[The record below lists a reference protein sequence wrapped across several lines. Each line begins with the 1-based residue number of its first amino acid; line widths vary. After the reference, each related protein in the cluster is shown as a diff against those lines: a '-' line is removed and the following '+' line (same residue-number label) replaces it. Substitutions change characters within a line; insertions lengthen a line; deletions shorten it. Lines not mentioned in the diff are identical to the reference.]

1 MRCTHCLR
9 NVRALVHA
17 KRLRD
22 RERDAKRERKR
33 ERDKG
38 AEFRSFPNT
47 TTTTAE
53 NNSLLRLQTI
63 IIIIMSLPN
72 VSEWFKPR
80 IQTRPTLEKALESSS
95 RLDEESVF
103 NLQILTHLRSK
114 LEFRESA
121 EVFLRE
127 AREKMLLPR
136 RMDANGFER
145 EMSVWEMEAKFG
157 MTRNDAKR
165 RQRRYDINE
174 EYIRNIHTKYSWKMY
189 YAVTPPRADAAAGG
203 MKNPLAV
210 VARGGRRPGVRV
222 DANEKIFLRF
232 DDGETA
238 FTRKCANTYFGE
250 RFECQR
256 TLHAHR
262 DACYCAVYNKK
273 GDKLVTGADDWLVK
287 IWNARNGGLLAS
299 CRGHTEP
306 ITIVEVC
313 PRDYL
318 VASGSLDKD
327 VRTWKLESGEP
338 VSVLKGHFMPITVV
352 LFNPAKP
359 WILASAS
366 EDGTMRLWHAYKHS
380 GEQNAAVFD
389 VHGMVSG
396 PQAAADNDIDRN
408 GNENENNE
416 NDTTT
421 NNNNINNNNNNN
433 NNPPEDQH
441 EQRQQQVHGR
451 GRPRTRLTRVS
462 TLSFNCDGTA
472 LIGGTDTCAF
482 TSSRLF
488 CYDFDLSKINDEA
501 AGEAPPIH
509 AMRAYDM
516 PSNGTSPCATHTHDV
531 DVTKFSNT
539 DPRTFISGSSDG
551 YVMCWRM
558 PPKPADGDGMIA
570 LSTKNASVDKRV
582 RRVWT
587 TRSEEWREKCM
598 DGNGDIQRPFEVLQA
613 VWTKDD
619 KYVIATFANA
629 MRTAEGDGASPSVEF
644 FHSHSGES
652 GRNLREGIIGYNSHE
667 KTIVTLEP
675 HPFYPEIYL
684 TGGYDGRIEMR
695 CIGGLTK
702 SMRTFRPEFNGIKIV
717 ELHWNPDG
725 LSFVA
730 SDVIGNCYLF
740 GVGDNKRYL
749 TQKKEQFFSVEFVPE
764 SAIARDEHGV
774 ARVYQ
779 DPPANLVYGENLFE
793 RYSFGSE
800 VLCDQ
805 MGDPYSAP
813 FVDAFKKGE
822 NLEKYFCA
830 IPPNPSEREFE
841 GVWNRRD
848 GCKHS
853 SMVQLMIS
861 NRYNLNE
868 FVLGDDPVLEND
880 DEVDDPDDVE
890 RDPDIII
897 SDDDDDDDD
906 ENENDAAMD
915 DLRGLEDSENAN
927 ASDDDEDDDWGVTTR
942 RRTRRRRADNR
953 VRIEAA
959 ENRRRLRRA
968 GRRSYVESETDTD
981 EEEEYESDG
990 DAEDEEEEARL
1001 RTRRRQNSQQLNSES
1016 EENEAEEEEDRRPG
1030 RLTFVMGPAKRSDQC
1045 FSWLLR
1051 EFQGYGC
1058 YVPQLGDSVMYIP
1071 QGHEEFL
1078 DAMEDTLSCRVWEEK
1093 EDVRFCEPCVVSDLK
1108 YIINTSN
1115 GSRITDAPYE
1125 TICEVTLRFA
1135 DPRSANFGETFSLKL
1150 PRLSVPDFIVCVD
1163 RFTDAREQ
1171 KWKAN
1176 DQNVFCL
1183 WDWEIEDEEHPGN
1196 FGTWWHGEI
1205 SSVVKNEGRWRG
1217 SPWNNLRITYSNQA
1231 NETVTHCFWELFDA
1245 DDKLRWRRAAEAR
1258 QRNRASDCLLG
1269 PALSTEVTRALTQKV
1284 EKLIANDRFLAYVTD
1299 ASCDDVYLRESLGV
1313 NANYCKIVPLP
1324 MSLERIKHRLK
1335 GRYYRQLDAFKSDA
1349 ELIWTNAALFHG
1361 LNSSFE
1367 AVAKEIRD
1375 ELLKDVDE
1383 NDFVAETHEI
1393 HLNFPSYGVIK
1404 KEKKS
1409 EEEEETAM
1417 ENEDRARMISE
1428 ETKAEEEK
1436 EEEQQPTS
1444 RRTTRANALTTPRD
1458 SLPSTTQ
1465 RSSSRLRRGSNR

>member
-222 DANEKIFLRF
+222 DANEKIFLQF

-433 NNPPEDQH
+433 NNPPD

-702 SMRTFRPEFNGIKIV
+702 AMRTFRPEFNGIKIV

-764 SAIARDEHGV
+764 SDIARDEHGV

-779 DPPANLVYGENLFE
+779 DPPANLVYGETLFE

>member
-222 DANEKIFLRF
+222 DANEKIFLQF

-433 NNPPEDQH
+433 NNPPD

-582 RRVWT
+582 RCVWKT
-587 TRSEEWREKCM
+587 QSECWREKCM

-652 GRNLREGIIGYNSHE
+652 EGIIGHNSHE

-764 SAIARDEHGV
+764 SDIARDEHGV

-779 DPPANLVYGENLFE
+779 DPPANLVYGETLFE

>member
-222 DANEKIFLRF
+222 DANEKIFLQF

-421 NNNNINNNNNNN
+421 TNNNINNNNNNN
-433 NNPPEDQH
+433 NNPPD

-582 RRVWT
+582 RCVWKT
-587 TRSEEWREKCM
+587 QSECWREKCM

-644 FHSHSGES
+644 FHSHSGKS

-764 SAIARDEHGV
+764 SDIARDEHGV

>member
-222 DANEKIFLRF
+222 DANEKIFLQF

-433 NNPPEDQH
+433 NNPPD

-582 RRVWT
+582 RCVWKT
-587 TRSEEWREKCM
+587 QSECWREKCM

-652 GRNLREGIIGYNSHE
+652 EGIIGHNSHE

-764 SAIARDEHGV
+764 SDIARDEHGV

>member
-644 FHSHSGES
+644 FHSHSGKS

>member
-222 DANEKIFLRF
+222 DANEKIFLQF

-433 NNPPEDQH
+433 NNPPD

-582 RRVWT
+582 RCVWKT
-587 TRSEEWREKCM
+587 QSECWREKCM

-652 GRNLREGIIGYNSHE
+652 EGIIGHNSHE

-779 DPPANLVYGENLFE
+779 DPPANLVCGETLFE

>member
-1 MRCTHCLR
+1 
-9 NVRALVHA
+9 
-17 KRLRD
+17 
-22 RERDAKRERKR
+22 
-33 ERDKG
+33 
-38 AEFRSFPNT
+38 
-47 TTTTAE
+47 
-53 NNSLLRLQTI
+53 
-63 IIIIMSLPN
+63 
-72 VSEWFKPR
+72 
-80 IQTRPTLEKALESSS
+80 
-95 RLDEESVF
+95 
-103 NLQILTHLRSK
+103 
-114 LEFRESA
+114 
-121 EVFLRE
+121 
-127 AREKMLLPR
+127 
-136 RMDANGFER
+136 
-145 EMSVWEMEAKFG
+145 
-157 MTRNDAKR
+157 
-165 RQRRYDINE
+165 
-174 EYIRNIHTKYSWKMY
+174 
-189 YAVTPPRADAAAGG
+189 
-203 MKNPLAV
+203 
-210 VARGGRRPGVRV
+210 
-222 DANEKIFLRF
+222 
-232 DDGETA
+232 
-238 FTRKCANTYFGE
+238 
-250 RFECQR
+250 
-256 TLHAHR
+256 
-262 DACYCAVYNKK
+262 
-273 GDKLVTGADDWLVK
+273 
-287 IWNARNGGLLAS
+287 
-299 CRGHTEP
+299 
-306 ITIVEVC
+306 
-313 PRDYL
+313 
-318 VASGSLDKD
+318 
-327 VRTWKLESGEP
+327 
-338 VSVLKGHFMPITVV
+338 
-352 LFNPAKP
+352 
-359 WILASAS
+359 
-366 EDGTMRLWHAYKHS
+366 
-380 GEQNAAVFD
+380 
-389 VHGMVSG
+389 
-396 PQAAADNDIDRN
+396 
-408 GNENENNE
+408 
-416 NDTTT
+416 
-421 NNNNINNNNNNN
+421 
-433 NNPPEDQH
+433 
-441 EQRQQQVHGR
+441 
-451 GRPRTRLTRVS
+451 
-462 TLSFNCDGTA
+462 
-472 LIGGTDTCAF
+472 
-482 TSSRLF
+482 
-488 CYDFDLSKINDEA
+488 
-501 AGEAPPIH
+501 
-509 AMRAYDM
+509 
-516 PSNGTSPCATHTHDV
+516 
-531 DVTKFSNT
+531 
-539 DPRTFISGSSDG
+539 
-551 YVMCWRM
+551 
-558 PPKPADGDGMIA
+558 
-570 LSTKNASVDKRV
+570 
-582 RRVWT
+582 
-587 TRSEEWREKCM
+587 
-598 DGNGDIQRPFEVLQA
+598 
-613 VWTKDD
+613 
-619 KYVIATFANA
+619 
-629 MRTAEGDGASPSVEF
+629 
-644 FHSHSGES
+644 
-652 GRNLREGIIGYNSHE
+652 
-667 KTIVTLEP
+667 
-675 HPFYPEIYL
+675 
-684 TGGYDGRIEMR
+684 
-695 CIGGLTK
+695 
-702 SMRTFRPEFNGIKIV
+702 
-717 ELHWNPDG
+717 
-725 LSFVA
+725 
-730 SDVIGNCYLF
+730 
-740 GVGDNKRYL
+740 
-749 TQKKEQFFSVEFVPE
+749 
-764 SAIARDEHGV
+764 
-774 ARVYQ
+774 
-779 DPPANLVYGENLFE
+779 
-793 RYSFGSE
+793 
-800 VLCDQ
+800 

-1016 EENEAEEEEDRRPG
+1016 EENEAEEEDRRPG

-1108 YIINTSN
+1108 YIINASN

-1409 EEEEETAM
+1409 EEEEETAL

-1444 RRTTRANALTTPRD
+1444 RRTTRANASTTPRD

>member
-1 MRCTHCLR
+1 MNALDALPQK
-9 NVRALVHA
+9 RARISA
-17 KRLRD
+17 RKKTARQ
-22 RERDAKRERKR
+22 RETQRERKR

-63 IIIIMSLPN
+63 IIIIIMSLPN

-80 IQTRPTLEKALESSS
+80 IQSRPTLEKALESSS

-136 RMDANGFER
+136 RMDSNGFER

-165 RQRRYDINE
+165 RQRRYERCMDT
-174 EYIRNIHTKYSWKMY
+174 HTKYSSSYIMH

-516 PSNGTSPCATHTHDV
+516 PSNGTSPRSTHMHDV

-551 YVMCWRM
+551 YVICWRM

-582 RRVWT
+582 RRVWA

-644 FHSHSGES
+644 FHSHSGKS

-702 SMRTFRPEFNGIKIV
+702 AMRTFRPEFNGIKIV

-779 DPPANLVYGENLFE
+779 DPPANLVYGETLFE

-822 NLEKYFCA
+822 NLKKYFCA

-841 GVWNRRD
+841 GVWNRQD

-1436 EEEQQPTS
+1436 EEDQQPTS

>member
-1 MRCTHCLR
+1 MRWTHCLR
-9 NVRALVHA
+9 NVRISARKKTA
-17 KRLRD
+17 RQ
-22 RERDAKRERKR
+22 RETQRERKR

-165 RQRRYDINE
+165 RQRRYEINKDT
-174 EYIRNIHTKYSWKMY
+174 HTKYSWEMY

-222 DANEKIFLRF
+222 DANEKIFLQF

-421 NNNNINNNNNNN
+421 TNNNINNNNNNN
-433 NNPPEDQH
+433 NNPPD

-516 PSNGTSPCATHTHDV
+516 PSNGTSPRATHTHDV

-582 RRVWT
+582 RCVWKT
-587 TRSEEWREKCM
+587 QSECWREKCM

-652 GRNLREGIIGYNSHE
+652 EGIIGHNSHE

-764 SAIARDEHGV
+764 SDIARDEHGV

-1409 EEEEETAM
+1409 EEEEETAL

>member
-222 DANEKIFLRF
+222 DANEKIFLQF

-433 NNPPEDQH
+433 NNPPD

-582 RRVWT
+582 RCVWKT
-587 TRSEEWREKCM
+587 QSECWREKCM

-652 GRNLREGIIGYNSHE
+652 EGIIGHNSHE

-764 SAIARDEHGV
+764 SDIARDEHGV

-779 DPPANLVYGENLFE
+779 DPPANLVYGETLFE

-1409 EEEEETAM
+1409 EEEEETAL

>member
-1 MRCTHCLR
+1 MHWTHCLR

-17 KRLRD
+17 KTARQ
-22 RERDAKRERKR
+22 RETQRERKR

-53 NNSLLRLQTI
+53 NNSLRLQTI

-80 IQTRPTLEKALESSS
+80 IQFEDSTLKKALESSS

-165 RQRRYDINE
+165 RQRRYDM
-174 EYIRNIHTKYSWKMY
+174 YMDTHTKYSWKKY

-238 FTRKCANTYFGE
+238 FTRKCASTYFGE

-306 ITIVEVC
+306 ISIVEVC

-416 NDTTT
+416 NDTTN

-516 PSNGTSPCATHTHDV
+516 PSNGTSPRATHTHDV

-582 RRVWT
+582 RCVWKT
-587 TRSEEWREKCM
+587 QSECWREMCM

-629 MRTAEGDGASPSVEF
+629 MRTAEGDGASPLVEF

-652 GRNLREGIIGYNSHE
+652 EGIIGHNSHA

-695 CIGGLTK
+695 CIGGSTK

-779 DPPANLVYGENLFE
+779 DPAANLVCGETLFE

-848 GCKHS
+848 GCQHS

-906 ENENDAAMD
+906 ENESDAAMD

>member
-1 MRCTHCLR
+1 MHWTHCLR
-9 NVRALVHA
+9 NVRISARKKTA
-17 KRLRD
+17 RQ
-22 RERDAKRERKR
+22 RETQRERKR

-53 NNSLLRLQTI
+53 NNSLLRLQTII

-222 DANEKIFLRF
+222 DANEKIFLQF

-433 NNPPEDQH
+433 NNPPD

-516 PSNGTSPCATHTHDV
+516 PSNGTSPRATHTHDV

-582 RRVWT
+582 RCVWKT
-587 TRSEEWREKCM
+587 QSECWREMCM

-652 GRNLREGIIGYNSHE
+652 EGIIGHNSHE

-779 DPPANLVYGENLFE
+779 DPPANLVYGETLFE

-848 GCKHS
+848 GCQHS

-1150 PRLSVPDFIVCVD
+1150 PRLSVPDFIVCGD

-1409 EEEEETAM
+1409 EEEEETAL

>member
-222 DANEKIFLRF
+222 DANEKIFLQF

-433 NNPPEDQH
+433 NNPPD

-582 RRVWT
+582 RCVWKT
-587 TRSEEWREKCM
+587 QSECWREKCM

-652 GRNLREGIIGYNSHE
+652 EGIIGHNSHE

-764 SAIARDEHGV
+764 SDIARDEHGV

-1409 EEEEETAM
+1409 EEEETAM

>member
-1 MRCTHCLR
+1 MHWTHCLR
-9 NVRALVHA
+9 NVRISARKKTA
-17 KRLRD
+17 RQ
-22 RERDAKRERKR
+22 RETQRERKR

-222 DANEKIFLRF
+222 DANEKIFLQF

-421 NNNNINNNNNNN
+421 TNNNINNNNNNN
-433 NNPPEDQH
+433 NNPPD

-582 RRVWT
+582 RCVWKT
-587 TRSEEWREKCM
+587 QSECWREKCM

-652 GRNLREGIIGYNSHE
+652 EGIIGHNSHE

-764 SAIARDEHGV
+764 SDIARDEHGV

-1016 EENEAEEEEDRRPG
+1016 EENEAEEEDRRPG

-1409 EEEEETAM
+1409 EEEEETAL

>member
-1 MRCTHCLR
+1 MRWTHCLR
-9 NVRALVHA
+9 NVRISAREDCA
-17 KRLRD
+17 T
-22 RERDAKRERKR
+22 ERDAKRERKR

-47 TTTTAE
+47 TTTAE
-53 NNSLLRLQTI
+53 NNSLRLQT

-80 IQTRPTLEKALESSS
+80 IQSRPTLKKALESSS

-165 RQRRYDINE
+165 RQRRYERYKDT
-174 EYIRNIHTKYSWKMY
+174 HTKYSWKTY
-189 YAVTPPRADAAAGG
+189 FAVTPPRADAAARG

-238 FTRKCANTYFGE
+238 FTRKCASTYFGE

-306 ITIVEVC
+306 ISIVEVC

-501 AGEAPPIH
+501 AGKAPSIH

-516 PSNGTSPCATHTHDV
+516 PSNGTSPRATHTHDV

-582 RRVWT
+582 RCVWKT
-587 TRSEEWREKCM
+587 QSECWREKCM

-629 MRTAEGDGASPSVEF
+629 MRTAEGDGASPLVEF
-644 FHSHSGES
+644 FHSYSGES
-652 GRNLREGIIGYNSHE
+652 EGIIGHNSHA

-684 TGGYDGRIEMR
+684 TGGYDGQIEMR

-779 DPPANLVYGENLFE
+779 DPPANLVYGETLFE

-1016 EENEAEEEEDRRPG
+1016 EENEAEEEDRRPG

>member
-1 MRCTHCLR
+1 
-9 NVRALVHA
+9 
-17 KRLRD
+17 
-22 RERDAKRERKR
+22 
-33 ERDKG
+33 
-38 AEFRSFPNT
+38 
-47 TTTTAE
+47 
-53 NNSLLRLQTI
+53 
-63 IIIIMSLPN
+63 MSLPN
-72 VSEWFKPR
+72 VSEWFKPSMK
-80 IQTRPTLEKALESSS
+80 QKSLEKALRSSS
-95 RLDEESVF
+95 SLDEESVF

-165 RQRRYDINE
+165 RQRRYEINKDT
-174 EYIRNIHTKYSWKMY
+174 HTKYSWKMY

-318 VASGSLDKD
+318 IASGSLDKD

-433 NNPPEDQH
+433 NNNPPEDQH

-501 AGEAPPIH
+501 AGEAPSIH

-516 PSNGTSPCATHTHDV
+516 PSNGTSPRATHTHDV

-582 RRVWT
+582 RCVWKT
-587 TRSEEWREKCM
+587 QSEWWREKCM

-652 GRNLREGIIGYNSHE
+652 GRNHWKCSHE

-684 TGGYDGRIEMR
+684 TGGYDGQIEMQ
-695 CIGGLTK
+695 CMGGLTK

-779 DPPANLVYGENLFE
+779 DPPANLVYGETLFE

-868 FVLGDDPVLEND
+868 FVLGDDPIIEND
-880 DEVDDPDDVE
+880 DDVDDPDDVE

-927 ASDDDEDDDWGVTTR
+927 ASDEDDDDDWGVTTR

-968 GRRSYVESETDTD
+968 SRRSYVESETDTD

-1016 EENEAEEEEDRRPG
+1016 EENEAEEEDRRPG

-1108 YIINTSN
+1108 YIINASN
-1115 GSRITDAPYE
+1115 GIRITDAPYE

-1183 WDWEIEDEEHPGN
+1183 WDSEIEDEEHPGN

-1284 EKLIANDRFLAYVTD
+1284 EKLIANDRFLAYFTD
-1299 ASCDDVYLRESLGV
+1299 ASCDDVYLRENLGV

-1404 KEKKS
+1404 KEKKN

-1436 EEEQQPTS
+1436 EEQEQEEEIPTLLPPPPPTGARRGIGAAAEQPTS
-1444 RRTTRANALTTPRD
+1444 RRTTRANASTTPRD

>member
-222 DANEKIFLRF
+222 DANEKIFLQF

-433 NNPPEDQH
+433 NNPPD

-558 PPKPADGDGMIA
+558 PPKPADGDGMIE

-582 RRVWT
+582 RCVWKT
-587 TRSEEWREKCM
+587 QSECWREKCM

-652 GRNLREGIIGYNSHE
+652 EGIIGHNSHE

-764 SAIARDEHGV
+764 SDIARDEHGV

-1409 EEEEETAM
+1409 EEEEETAL

>member
-1 MRCTHCLR
+1 MHWTHCLR

-17 KRLRD
+17 KTARQ
-22 RERDAKRERKR
+22 RETQRERKR

-53 NNSLLRLQTI
+53 NNSLRLQTI

-80 IQTRPTLEKALESSS
+80 IQFEDSTLKKALESSS

-145 EMSVWEMEAKFG
+145 EMSVWEMDAKFG

-165 RQRRYDINE
+165 RQRRYDM
-174 EYIRNIHTKYSWKMY
+174 YMDTHTKYSWKKY

-238 FTRKCANTYFGE
+238 FTRKCASTYFGE

-306 ITIVEVC
+306 ISIVEVC

-416 NDTTT
+416 NDTTN

-516 PSNGTSPCATHTHDV
+516 PSNGTSPRATHTHDV

-582 RRVWT
+582 RCVWKT
-587 TRSEEWREKCM
+587 QSECWREMCM

-629 MRTAEGDGASPSVEF
+629 MRTAEGDGASPLVEF

-652 GRNLREGIIGYNSHE
+652 EGIIGHNSHA

-695 CIGGLTK
+695 CIGGSTK

-779 DPPANLVYGENLFE
+779 DPPANLVYGETLFE

-848 GCKHS
+848 GCQHS

-906 ENENDAAMD
+906 ENESDAAMD

-1245 DDKLRWRRAAEAR
+1245 DDTLRWRRAAEAR

-1417 ENEDRARMISE
+1417 ESEDRARMISE

>member
-1 MRCTHCLR
+1 MRWTHCLR
-9 NVRALVHA
+9 NVRISAREDCA
-17 KRLRD
+17 T
-22 RERDAKRERKR
+22 ERDAKRERKR
-33 ERDKG
+33 ER
-38 AEFRSFPNT
+38 ERQRRRVSVVSEYHYYS
-47 TTTTAE
+47 AE
-53 NNSLLRLQTI
+53 NNSLRLQTI

-80 IQTRPTLEKALESSS
+80 IHGCQFEDSTLKKALESSS

-165 RQRRYDINE
+165 RQRRYEINKDT
-174 EYIRNIHTKYSWKMY
+174 HTKYSWRMY

-306 ITIVEVC
+306 ISIVEVC

-501 AGEAPPIH
+501 AGEAPSIH

-516 PSNGTSPCATHTHDV
+516 PSNGTSPRATHTHDV

-539 DPRTFISGSSDG
+539 DPRTFISGSLDG

-582 RRVWT
+582 RCVWKT
-587 TRSEEWREKCM
+587 QSERWREMCM

-652 GRNLREGIIGYNSHE
+652 EGIIGHNSHE

-695 CIGGLTK
+695 CIGGSTK

-779 DPPANLVYGENLFE
+779 DPPANLVYGETLFE

-927 ASDDDEDDDWGVTTR
+927 ASDEDDDDDWGVTTR

-1409 EEEEETAM
+1409 EEEETAM

>member
-1 MRCTHCLR
+1 MVNALDTLPQKRAHYCTR
-9 NVRALVHA
+9 
-17 KRLRD
+17 RLRD
-22 RERDAKRERKR
+22 RERRKERER

-47 TTTTAE
+47 TTTADT
-53 NNSLLRLQTI
+53 NSLRLQT
-63 IIIIMSLPN
+63 IIIMSLPN

-80 IQTRPTLEKALESSS
+80 IQSRPTLKKALESSS

-165 RQRRYDINE
+165 RQRRYEINKDT
-174 EYIRNIHTKYSWKMY
+174 HTKYSWEMY
-189 YAVTPPRADAAAGG
+189 YAVTRPRADAAARG

-238 FTRKCANTYFGE
+238 FTRKCASTYFGE

-421 NNNNINNNNNNN
+421 NNNINNNNNNN

-501 AGEAPPIH
+501 AGEAPSIH

-516 PSNGTSPCATHTHDV
+516 PSNGTSPRATHTHDV

-539 DPRTFISGSSDG
+539 DPRTFISGSLDG

-582 RRVWT
+582 RCVWKT
-587 TRSEEWREKCM
+587 QSECWREKCM

-629 MRTAEGDGASPSVEF
+629 MRTAEGDGASPSVEL

-652 GRNLREGIIGYNSHE
+652 GRNHWIHNSHE

-684 TGGYDGRIEMR
+684 TGGYDGQIEMR

-779 DPPANLVYGENLFE
+779 DPPANLVYGETLFE

-1016 EENEAEEEEDRRPG
+1016 EENEAEEEDRRPG

-1108 YIINTSN
+1108 YIISASN

>member
-1 MRCTHCLR
+1 MHWTHCLR
-9 NVRALVHA
+9 NVRISARKKTA
-17 KRLRD
+17 RQ
-22 RERDAKRERKR
+22 RETQRERKR

-222 DANEKIFLRF
+222 DANEKIFLQF

-421 NNNNINNNNNNN
+421 TNNNINNNNNNN
-433 NNPPEDQH
+433 NNPPD

-582 RRVWT
+582 RCVWKT
-587 TRSEEWREKCM
+587 QSECWREKCM

-652 GRNLREGIIGYNSHE
+652 EGIIGHNSHE

-764 SAIARDEHGV
+764 SDIARDEHGV

-1409 EEEEETAM
+1409 EEEEETAL

>member
-1 MRCTHCLR
+1 MHWTHCLR
-9 NVRALVHA
+9 NVRISARKKTA
-17 KRLRD
+17 RQ
-22 RERDAKRERKR
+22 RETQRERKR

-222 DANEKIFLRF
+222 DANEKIFLQF

-421 NNNNINNNNNNN
+421 TNNNINNNNNNN
-433 NNPPEDQH
+433 NNPPD

-582 RRVWT
+582 RCVWKT
-587 TRSEEWREKCM
+587 QSECWREKCM

-652 GRNLREGIIGYNSHE
+652 EGIIGHNSHE

-764 SAIARDEHGV
+764 SDIARDEHGV

-1409 EEEEETAM
+1409 EEEEETALV
-1417 ENEDRARMISE
+1417 NEDRARMISE

>member
-1 MRCTHCLR
+1 MRWTHCLR

-421 NNNNINNNNNNN
+421 NNNNNINNNNNNN
-433 NNPPEDQH
+433 NNPPD

-582 RRVWT
+582 RRVWA

-644 FHSHSGES
+644 FHSHSGKS

-779 DPPANLVYGENLFE
+779 DPPANLVYGETLFE

-841 GVWNRRD
+841 GVWNRQD

>member
-222 DANEKIFLRF
+222 DANEKIFLQF

-421 NNNNINNNNNNN
+421 TNNNINNNNNNN
-433 NNPPEDQH
+433 NNPPD

-582 RRVWT
+582 RCVWKT
-587 TRSEEWREKCM
+587 QSECWREKCM

-652 GRNLREGIIGYNSHE
+652 EGIIGHNSHE

-764 SAIARDEHGV
+764 SDIARDEHGV

-1409 EEEEETAM
+1409 EEEEETAL

>member
-1 MRCTHCLR
+1 MRWTHCLR

-165 RQRRYDINE
+165 RQRRYERYMDS
-174 EYIRNIHTKYSWKMY
+174 HTKYWRRY
-189 YAVTPPRADAAAGG
+189 YALTPPRADAAAGG

-416 NDTTT
+416 NDTT
-421 NNNNINNNNNNN
+421 NNNNHINNNNNNN

-582 RRVWT
+582 RRVWA

-764 SAIARDEHGV
+764 SDIARDEHGV

-841 GVWNRRD
+841 GVWNRQD

-1436 EEEQQPTS
+1436 EEEEQPTS

>member
-222 DANEKIFLRF
+222 DANEKIFLQF

-433 NNPPEDQH
+433 NNPPD

-582 RRVWT
+582 RCVWKT
-587 TRSEEWREKCM
+587 QSECWREKCM

-652 GRNLREGIIGYNSHE
+652 EGIIGHNSHE

-764 SAIARDEHGV
+764 SDIARDEHGV

-1030 RLTFVMGPAKRSDQC
+1030 RLTFVMGPAKRSEQC

-1409 EEEEETAM
+1409 EEEEETAL

>member
-1 MRCTHCLR
+1 MHWTHCLR

-17 KRLRD
+17 KTARQ
-22 RERDAKRERKR
+22 RETQRERKR

-53 NNSLLRLQTI
+53 NNSLRLQTI

-80 IQTRPTLEKALESSS
+80 IQFEDSTLKKALESSS

-145 EMSVWEMEAKFG
+145 EMSVWEMDAKFG

-165 RQRRYDINE
+165 RQRRYDM
-174 EYIRNIHTKYSWKMY
+174 YMDTHTKYSWKKY

-238 FTRKCANTYFGE
+238 FTRKCASTYFGE

-306 ITIVEVC
+306 ISIVEVC

-416 NDTTT
+416 NDTTN

-516 PSNGTSPCATHTHDV
+516 PSNGTSPRATHTHDV

-582 RRVWT
+582 RCVWKT
-587 TRSEEWREKCM
+587 QSECWREMCM

-629 MRTAEGDGASPSVEF
+629 MRTAEGDGASPLVEF

-652 GRNLREGIIGYNSHE
+652 EGIIGHNSHA

-695 CIGGLTK
+695 CIGGSTK

-779 DPPANLVYGENLFE
+779 DPPANLVYGETLFE

-848 GCKHS
+848 GCQHS

-906 ENENDAAMD
+906 ENESDAAMD

-1417 ENEDRARMISE
+1417 ESEDRARMISE

>member
-174 EYIRNIHTKYSWKMY
+174 EYIRNIHTKYSWKMH

-421 NNNNINNNNNNN
+421 TNNNINNNNNNN
-433 NNPPEDQH
+433 NNPPD

-582 RRVWT
+582 RCVWKT
-587 TRSEEWREKCM
+587 QSECWREKCM

-652 GRNLREGIIGYNSHE
+652 EGIIGHNSHE

-779 DPPANLVYGENLFE
+779 DPPANLVYGETLFE

>member
-222 DANEKIFLRF
+222 DANEKIFLQF

-421 NNNNINNNNNNN
+421 TNNNINNNNNNN
-433 NNPPEDQH
+433 NNPPD

-582 RRVWT
+582 RCVWKT
-587 TRSEEWREKCM
+587 QSECWREKCM

-652 GRNLREGIIGYNSHE
+652 EGIIGHNSHE

-764 SAIARDEHGV
+764 SDIARDEHGV

>member
-306 ITIVEVC
+306 ISIVEVC

-421 NNNNINNNNNNN
+421 TNNNINNNNNNN
-433 NNPPEDQH
+433 NNPPD

-516 PSNGTSPCATHTHDV
+516 PSNGTSPRATHTHDV

-582 RRVWT
+582 RCVWKT
-587 TRSEEWREKCM
+587 QSECWREMCM

-629 MRTAEGDGASPSVEF
+629 MRTAEGDGASPLVEF

-652 GRNLREGIIGYNSHE
+652 EGIIGHNSHA

-695 CIGGLTK
+695 CIGGSTK

-764 SAIARDEHGV
+764 SDIARDEHGV

-779 DPPANLVYGENLFE
+779 DPPANLVYGETLFE

-848 GCKHS
+848 GCQHS

-1409 EEEEETAM
+1409 EEEEETAL

>member
-22 RERDAKRERKR
+22 RERRKEREKERERQR
-33 ERDKG
+33 RRVSVVSEYHYY
-38 AEFRSFPNT
+38 S
-47 TTTTAE
+47 AE
-53 NNSLLRLQTI
+53 NNSLRLQTI

-80 IQTRPTLEKALESSS
+80 IHGCQFEDSTLKKALESSS

-165 RQRRYDINE
+165 RQRRYERYKDT
-174 EYIRNIHTKYSWKMY
+174 HTKYSWKTY
-189 YAVTPPRADAAAGG
+189 FAVTPPRADAAARG

-238 FTRKCANTYFGE
+238 FTRKCASTYFGE

-416 NDTTT
+416 NDTTN

-516 PSNGTSPCATHTHDV
+516 PSNGTSPRATHTHDV

-570 LSTKNASVDKRV
+570 LWTKNASVDKRV
-582 RRVWT
+582 RCVWKT
-587 TRSEEWREKCM
+587 QSECWREKCM

-652 GRNLREGIIGYNSHE
+652 EGIIGHNSHE

-779 DPPANLVYGENLFE
+779 DPPANLVYGETLFE

-848 GCKHS
+848 GCQHS

-1409 EEEEETAM
+1409 EEEEETAL

>member
-222 DANEKIFLRF
+222 DANEKIFLQF

-318 VASGSLDKD
+318 IASGSLDKD

-421 NNNNINNNNNNN
+421 TNNNINNNNNNN
-433 NNPPEDQH
+433 NNPPD

-582 RRVWT
+582 RCVWKT
-587 TRSEEWREKCM
+587 QSECWREKCM

-652 GRNLREGIIGYNSHE
+652 EGIIGHNSHE

-764 SAIARDEHGV
+764 SDIARDEHGV

-1409 EEEEETAM
+1409 EEEEETAL

>member
-1 MRCTHCLR
+1 MHWTHCLR
-9 NVRALVHA
+9 NVRISARKKTA
-17 KRLRD
+17 RQ
-22 RERDAKRERKR
+22 RETQRERKR

-80 IQTRPTLEKALESSS
+80 IQFEDSTLKKALESSS

-222 DANEKIFLRF
+222 DANEKIFLQF

-421 NNNNINNNNNNN
+421 TNNNINNNNNNN
-433 NNPPEDQH
+433 NNPPD

-582 RRVWT
+582 RCVWKT
-587 TRSEEWREKCM
+587 QSECWREKCM

-652 GRNLREGIIGYNSHE
+652 EGIIGHNSHE

-764 SAIARDEHGV
+764 SDIARDEHGV

-1409 EEEEETAM
+1409 EEEEETAL

>member
-222 DANEKIFLRF
+222 DANEKIFLQF

-421 NNNNINNNNNNN
+421 TNNNINNNNNNN
-433 NNPPEDQH
+433 NNPPD

-582 RRVWT
+582 RCVWKT
-587 TRSEEWREKCM
+587 QSECWREKCM

-652 GRNLREGIIGYNSHE
+652 EGIIGHNSHE

-779 DPPANLVYGENLFE
+779 DPPANLVYGETLFE

>member
-1 MRCTHCLR
+1 M
-9 NVRALVHA
+9 NALYA
-17 KRLRD
+17 LPQKRPRISARKKTARQ
-22 RERDAKRERKR
+22 RETQRERKR

-53 NNSLLRLQTI
+53 NNSLLRLQTII

-222 DANEKIFLRF
+222 DANEKIFLQF

-421 NNNNINNNNNNN
+421 TNNNINNNNNNN
-433 NNPPEDQH
+433 NNPPD

-582 RRVWT
+582 RCVWKT
-587 TRSEEWREKCM
+587 QSECWREKCM

-652 GRNLREGIIGYNSHE
+652 EGIIGHNSHE

-764 SAIARDEHGV
+764 SDIARDEHGV

-927 ASDDDEDDDWGVTTR
+927 ASDEDDDDDWGVTTR

-1409 EEEEETAM
+1409 EEEEETAL

>member
-222 DANEKIFLRF
+222 DANEKIFLQF

-433 NNPPEDQH
+433 NNPPD

-582 RRVWT
+582 RCVWKT
-587 TRSEEWREKCM
+587 QSECWREKCM

-652 GRNLREGIIGYNSHE
+652 EGIIGHNSHE

-764 SAIARDEHGV
+764 SDIARDEHGV

-1409 EEEEETAM
+1409 EEEEETAL

>member
-53 NNSLLRLQTI
+53 NNSLLRLQTII

-222 DANEKIFLRF
+222 DANEKIFLQF

-421 NNNNINNNNNNN
+421 TNNNINNNNNNN
-433 NNPPEDQH
+433 NNPPD

-558 PPKPADGDGMIA
+558 PPKPADGDGMIE

-582 RRVWT
+582 RCVWKT
-587 TRSEEWREKCM
+587 QSECWREKCM

-652 GRNLREGIIGYNSHE
+652 EGIIGHNSHE

-764 SAIARDEHGV
+764 SDIARDEHGV

-1030 RLTFVMGPAKRSDQC
+1030 RLTFVMGPAKRSEQC